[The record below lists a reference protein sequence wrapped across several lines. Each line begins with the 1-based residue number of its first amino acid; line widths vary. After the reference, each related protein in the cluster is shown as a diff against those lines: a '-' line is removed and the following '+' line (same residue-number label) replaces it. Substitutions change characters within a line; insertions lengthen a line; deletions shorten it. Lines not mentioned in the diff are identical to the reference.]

1 MDLEEDI
8 VRRYSAMVWATVYRL
23 LNHEAETADCFQDT
37 FAAALEMGRRE
48 KIRTWEGMLKRI
60 ATTKALD
67 SLRRRIR
74 ERKRNVVGIIWEE
87 VPGQNGGAGEDAE
100 WRELGEHMRR
110 ALTSLPVPQ
119 GEVFC
124 MRHLSDMS
132 YEEIGAEVGMKTIAV
147 GVMLTRT
154 KAKLAGLLGETSTM
168 RGEVNYGK

>member
-8 VRRYSAMVWATVYRL
+8 VRRYSAMVWSTVYRL
-23 LNHEAETADCFQDT
+23 LNHEVETADCFQET

-48 KIRTWEGMLKRI
+48 KVRTWEGMLKRI

-74 ERKRNVVGIIWEE
+74 ERKRNVVGTIWEE
-87 VPGQNGGAGEDAE
+87 VPGGSGGAGDDAE
-100 WRELGEHMRR
+100 RRELGEQMRL
-110 ALTSLPVPQ
+110 ALASLPAPQ
-119 GEVFC
+119 AEVFC
-124 MRHLSDMS
+124 MRHLSEMS
-132 YEEIGAEVGMKTIAV
+132 YEEIGAEVGMKSNAV

-154 KAKLAGLLGETSTM
+154 KAKLAGLLGETFTM